1 MIPDETHRQ
10 RFDAMFN
17 RYCRANPTFFAPV
30 AAKAAWEH
38 GEEWLKECLAYI
50 QGNEAFVRSFAE
62 KTWGGKVWIAPLEG
76 TYLLWM
82 DLHALEPDA
91 EKLDRRMIEEAGVAL
106 DGGTMFGQEGAGFQR
121 INLAAPRSIIRELME
136 RMAKAFA

>member
-1 MIPDETHRQ
+1 M
-10 RFDAMFN
+10 
-17 RYCRANPTFFAPV
+17 

-38 GEEWLKECLAYI
+38 GEEWLKECLVYI
-50 QGNEAFVRSFAE
+50 HGNEALVRSFAE

-121 INLAAPRSIIRELME
+121 INLAAPRSIIREVME